1 MNSLIDFFS
10 FSDPNV
16 TFVVLGSVLLG
27 ASAAIVGC
35 FTFLRKRALVGDA
48 VAHAIL
54 PGVCVAFML
63 SGQKNPLILLLGAV
77 GSGWIS
83 LLAMDYIV
91 NRTKLKADTA
101 IGLVLTV
108 FFGLGIL
115 LLTAIQH
122 SGSASQAG
130 LDKFL
135 FGKAASMTQQDVMVF
150 GTTALILLLVVL
162 IFFKEFKLVAFDPD
176 YARSAGLPVRSLE
189 FLLSTITVLAVS
201 VGIQAVGVVLMA
213 ALLIT
218 PASAARFWTDDIR
231 MMVFLSAVFGVLSGI
246 FGSYISYIAPA
257 MPTGPWIV
265 VLLSIVAFG
274 SVFFA
279 PRQGVLARWHLQR
292 GNTRKMLV
300 ENILKT
306 FYALG
311 EKESSFLRPRST
323 DALLQQRA
331 FRPNALKRGLQRLR
345 RRNLVEKTSDGRWR
359 LTEAGFEES
368 SQIVRRHR
376 LWELYL
382 NKRLSLAADHVH
394 NDAEAIEHILTPE
407 VEAQLERDLG
417 YPILDPHESKI
428 PPGRSQK

>member
-1 MNSLIDFFS
+1 MNSLIEFFS

-16 TFVVLGSVLLG
+16 TIVVLGSVLLG

-63 SGQKNPLILLLGAV
+63 SGQKSPLILLTGAV
-77 GSGWIS
+77 ISGWIS

-108 FFGLGIL
+108 FFGLGIM

-122 SGSASQAG
+122 SGSAGQAG

-135 FGKAASMTQQDVMVF
+135 FGKAASMSRQDVMVF
-150 GTTALILLLVVL
+150 GTTALILLILVLV
-162 IFFKEFKLVAFDPD
+162 FFKEFKLVAFDPD

-189 FLLSTITVLAVS
+189 FLLATITVLAVA

-265 VLLSIVAFG
+265 VLLSILAFG

-279 PRQGVLARWHLQR
+279 PRQGILARLRLQR
-292 GNTRKMLV
+292 GNTRKMLA

-311 EKESSFLRPRST
+311 EKEGSFLRPRNT

-331 FRPNALKRGLQRLR
+331 FRPNTLKRGLRRLQ
-345 RRNLVEKTSDGRWR
+345 RRNLLKKVSDGKWR